1 MRRRAITLVVVGLL
15 VAGCGGTPTTGPAL
29 YARHCGACHG
39 TDLSGNVGPALGPDS
54 EATTASDASYR
65 SAIREGVGDMPANR
79 RLSEEQIDKIIV
91 YIRDVQG
98 R

>member
-1 MRRRAITLVVVGLL
+1 MPRRAVVLLVVGLV
-15 VAGCGGTPTTGPAL
+15 VAGCGGAPATGPAL

-39 TDLSGNVGPALGPDS
+39 TDLSGNVGPALGPGS
-54 EATTASDASYR
+54 EAVAGSDASYR
-65 SAIREGVGDMPANR
+65 AAIREGVGDMPGNG

-91 YIRDVQG
+91 HIRDVQG